1 MKPNR
6 NSWLDTV
13 NPIRGLSIS
22 AAKSIFDSARKNGS
36 ALLQKIYS
44 EIEDCDP
51 TLMTCVDR
59 RAAAIAGIG
68 WQVNARASEKDQ
80 GLADAQREAVDA
92 FLSGI
97 ENFEDALEHLDLAF
111 FRGFS
116 HVQPVWEADNT
127 VRRINLLDSWNF
139 LQEKHTGKWY
149 YNPEASTDL
158 TGCEEI
164 TPEARLVTLTHRRPI
179 DWPALIVYIRKALG
193 EQDWGR
199 YVERYG
205 LPNFIATM
213 HAGATDVQRD
223 EYLKTAKA
231 VREGQPAALPNGGSV
246 TTVGTESRGQDP
258 FSLFLEHQEKQ
269 IVLMATGGTLTSL
282 AQADTGSL
290 AGGAQMDVWR
300 QIVARD
306 VTVISS
312 AINRA
317 LVRPFLEAAYPGKPI
332 AADFKIEAVEK
343 PGKKETADLA
353 VALRNAGYTIDQGE
367 LEEAVGFKLEKT
379 EMPSEPVAG
388 GMSLEQMSKFMYPL
402 KASGYAVEETQL
414 EHATGLKLKPTG
426 EEPSLANKEPTAPAK
441 QTGKDLADTL
451 QDALEAAMVEAIAG
465 ELRKPELANKDGEC
479 EAEVPA
485 ECSVHGTPAKKART
499 IRMAKSSPKADEQ
512 ARSLGYE
519 NTKEMFSKAEDVDAG
534 TVSKIQDG
542 YSGKCKAHEAIA
554 VISENKPFSDA
565 EGNSVKF
572 GNDIIEHYVEGRRR
586 RENEPK
592 VSNLEDLPYAIKAV
606 KSDTYGVT
614 RMKFPKGSV
623 PDPLDPPMGTQ
634 REYHINTDRG
644 QMKVFVYI
652 RGGLINGWHVPD
664 K

>member
-36 ALLQKIYS
+36 ALLQKIYA

-68 WQVNARASEKDQ
+68 WQVNARASEQDQ
-80 GLADAQREAVDA
+80 GLAEAQRQAVDA

-97 ENFEDALEHLDLAF
+97 ENLEDALEHLDLAF

-116 HVQPVWEADNT
+116 HVQPVWEPDNT

-213 HAGATDVQRD
+213 HAGATDAQRD

-290 AGGAQMDVWR
+290 AGGAQMDVWQ

-306 VTVISS
+306 VTVISA

-317 LVRPFLEAAYPGKPI
+317 LVRPFLAAAFPGKPV
-332 AADFKIEAVEK
+332 AAEFKIETVEK
-343 PGKKETADLA
+343 PGKKETAELA
-353 VALRNAGYTIDQGE
+353 ATLRSAGYTIDQSE
-367 LEEAVGFKLEKT
+367 LEEAVGFKLEKDAT
-379 EMPSEPVAG
+379 PQPAPG
-388 GMSLEQMSKFMYPL
+388 GMLL
-402 KASGYAVEETQL
+402 
-414 EHATGLKLKPTG
+414 
-426 EEPSLANKEPTAPAK
+426 NKETPGGTSRRGGEQEPAR
-441 QTGKDLADTL
+441 KDLADTL

-465 ELRKPELANKDGEC
+465 ELKKPELANKDGEC

-485 ECSVHGTPAKKART
+485 ECRVHGTPEKKSRT
-499 IRMAKSSPKADEQ
+499 IRMAKSSPRADEQ
-512 ARSLGYE
+512 ARTLGYE

-586 RENEPK
+586 RDNEPK

-614 RMKFPKGSV
+614 RMKFPKGSI

-652 RGGLINGWHVPD
+652 RGGLINGWHVSD

>member
-36 ALLQKIYS
+36 ALLQKIYA

-317 LVRPFLEAAYPGKPI
+317 LVRPFLEAAFPGKPI

-367 LEEAVGFKLEKT
+367 LEEAVGFKLEKDAA
-379 EMPSEPVAG
+379 PQPAPG
-388 GMSLEQMSKFMYPL
+388 GMLL
-402 KASGYAVEETQL
+402 
-414 EHATGLKLKPTG
+414 
-426 EEPSLANKEPTAPAK
+426 NKEPTSPAK

-465 ELRKPELANKDGEC
+465 ELKKPELANKKDDNGQEHDDKGLFTGDGQGGGGQPADSEKKTIAPATD
-479 EAEVPA
+479 EEVKSFLADPPVRIDPA
-485 ECSVHGTPAKKART
+485 N
-499 IRMAKSSPKADEQ
+499 
-512 ARSLGYE
+512 ARSLLEHGFDDTDGNGNKVKYGKLLLDHIDRE
-519 NTKEMFSKAEDVDAG
+519 SHSEDDKMERLKRLGVAVKIVRESKPTQTNRAG
-534 TVSKIQDG
+534 GMERV
-542 YSGKCKAHEAIA
+542 YSGFEGKKAYVAIA
-554 VISENKPFSDA
+554 DEHAEISALEMVSYRRDRK
-565 EGNSVKF
+565 
-572 GNDIIEHYVEGRRR
+572 ND
-586 RENEPK
+586 K
-592 VSNLEDLPYAIKAV
+592 
-606 KSDTYGVT
+606 
-614 RMKFPKGSV
+614 
-623 PDPLDPPMGTQ
+623 
-634 REYHINTDRG
+634 
-644 QMKVFVYI
+644 
-652 RGGLINGWHVPD
+652 
-664 K
+664 

>member
-22 AAKSIFDSARKNGS
+22 AAKSIFDSSRKNGS
-36 ALLQKIYS
+36 ALLQKIYA

-80 GLADAQREAVDA
+80 GLAEAQRQAVDA

-97 ENFEDALEHLDLAF
+97 ENLEDALEHLDLAF

-116 HVQPVWEADNT
+116 HCQPVWEADNT

-213 HAGATDVQRD
+213 HAGATDAQRD

-258 FSLFLEHQEKQ
+258 FSQFLEHQEKQ

-306 VTVISS
+306 VTVISA

-317 LVRPFLEAAYPGKPI
+317 LVRPFLKTTFPGKPV
-332 AADFKIEAVEK
+332 AAEFKIEAVEK

-353 VALRNAGYTIDQGE
+353 VSLRNAGYTIDQSE
-367 LEEAVGFKLEKT
+367 LEEAVGFKLEKDAT
-379 EMPSEPVAG
+379 PQPAPS
-388 GMSLEQMSKFMYPL
+388 GMLL
-402 KASGYAVEETQL
+402 
-414 EHATGLKLKPTG
+414 
-426 EEPSLANKEPTAPAK
+426 NKEPPTPTK
-441 QTGKDLADTL
+441 PVLRGSDEGGKTGKDLADTL

-465 ELRKPELANKDGEC
+465 ELKKPELANKKDDNGQEHDEKGLFTGDGQGGDGSGKDEAIAGELKKPELANKDGEC

-485 ECSVHGTPAKKART
+485 ECRVHGTPAKKTVAPAT
-499 IRMAKSSPKADEQ
+499 DEEVKSFLNGPIKDTDVE
-512 ARSLGYE
+512 
-519 NTKEMFSKAEDVDAG
+519 TVDALLTKG
-534 TVSKIQDG
+534 FSVTDG
-542 YSGKCKAHEAIA
+542 AGNTAHFGLEMKKHLEDHDQQEADRRKRRLRA
-554 VISENKPFSDA
+554 GVELVKTTAPVISARDQNVSCYFGAVNGKHYLVLADKRGEIQEVFDQFRRDKWENK
-565 EGNSVKF
+565 
-572 GNDIIEHYVEGRRR
+572 
-586 RENEPK
+586 
-592 VSNLEDLPYAIKAV
+592 
-606 KSDTYGVT
+606 
-614 RMKFPKGSV
+614 
-623 PDPLDPPMGTQ
+623 
-634 REYHINTDRG
+634 
-644 QMKVFVYI
+644 
-652 RGGLINGWHVPD
+652 
-664 K
+664 

>member
-36 ALLQKIYS
+36 ALLQKIYA

-68 WQVNARASEKDQ
+68 WQVNARASAKDQ
-80 GLADAQREAVDA
+80 GLADAQRQAVDA

-139 LQEKHTGKWY
+139 LQEKHTGKWF

-158 TGCEEI
+158 TGCEEV

-179 DWPALIVYIRKALG
+179 DWPALIVYIRKSLA

-213 HAGATDVQRD
+213 HAGATDAQRD

-317 LVRPFLEAAYPGKPI
+317 LVRPFLEAAFPGKPI

-367 LEEAVGFKLEKT
+367 LEEAVGFKLEKDAA
-379 EMPSEPVAG
+379 PQPAPG
-388 GMSLEQMSKFMYPL
+388 GMLL
-402 KASGYAVEETQL
+402 
-414 EHATGLKLKPTG
+414 
-426 EEPSLANKEPTAPAK
+426 NKEPAAPAK
-441 QTGKDLADTL
+441 PVLRSHGEGGKPGKDLADTL

-465 ELRKPELANKDGEC
+465 ELKKPELANKKDDNGQEHDDKGLFTGDGQGGGGSEDD
-479 EAEVPA
+479 EEK
-485 ECSVHGTPAKKART
+485 KKAEE
-499 IRMAKSSPKADEQ
+499 AKAKRAANHANGKTAWADAVSNKRDVVNAMQRDSVGGIDFEYGFPGTE
-512 ARSLGYE
+512 AKGYHDGYGVSHVLVNHSKEAPMIPGVLAYGDVLE
-519 NTKEMFSKAEDVDAG
+519 NTSEGKYYVIKKRNIVVLKKKPGRNSCLITGFVKDNPHKVKEIRDR
-534 TVSKIQDG
+534 
-542 YSGKCKAHEAIA
+542 CKL
-554 VISENKPFSDA
+554 
-565 EGNSVKF
+565 
-572 GNDIIEHYVEGRRR
+572 IE
-586 RENEPK
+586 
-592 VSNLEDLPYAIKAV
+592 
-606 KSDTYGVT
+606 
-614 RMKFPKGSV
+614 KG
-623 PDPLDPPMGTQ
+623 
-634 REYHINTDRG
+634 EE
-644 QMKVFVYI
+644 
-652 RGGLINGWHVPD
+652 
-664 K
+664 

>member
-36 ALLQKIYS
+36 ALLQKIYA

-68 WQVNARASEKDQ
+68 WQVNARSSEKDQ
-80 GLADAQREAVDA
+80 GLAEAQRQAVDA
-92 FLSGI
+92 FISGI
-97 ENFEDALEHLDLAF
+97 ENLEDALEHLDLAF

-116 HVQPVWEADNT
+116 HCQPVWEPDNT

-158 TGCEEI
+158 TGCKEI

-213 HAGATDVQRD
+213 HAGATDAQRD

-258 FSLFLEHQEKQ
+258 FSQFLEHQEKQ

-290 AGGAQMDVWR
+290 AGGAQMDVWQ

-306 VTVISS
+306 VMVISA

-317 LVRPFLEAAYPGKPI
+317 LVRPFLETAFPGKPV
-332 AADFKIEAVEK
+332 AAEFKIETVEK
-343 PGKKETADLA
+343 PSKKETAELA
-353 VALRNAGYTIDQGE
+353 ATLRSAGYTIDQSE
-367 LEEAVGFKLEKT
+367 LEEAVGFKLEKDAT
-379 EMPSEPVAG
+379 PQPAPG
-388 GMSLEQMSKFMYPL
+388 GMLL
-402 KASGYAVEETQL
+402 
-414 EHATGLKLKPTG
+414 
-426 EEPSLANKEPTAPAK
+426 NKETPGVTSRRGDEQKPAR
-441 QTGKDLADTL
+441 KDLADTL

-465 ELRKPELANKDGEC
+465 ELKKPNLANKKDDNGQEHDEKGLFTGDGQGGDGSGKDEGKSGTDKTQQP
-479 EAEVPA
+479 EFI
-485 ECSVHGTPAKKART
+485 GTPYKDSADFRKQASEVTQAQISEVVAGTSSKKIPAHVGLRVVMENPEITDGAGHKVRFLEQIVPKYESGYGRSGRQPDIKRFEHVGAAIHAVKQNKGTVLKFRGRT
-499 IRMAKSSPKADEQ
+499 IPNM
-512 ARSLGYE
+512 
-519 NTKEMFSKAEDVDAG
+519 
-534 TVSKIQDG
+534 I
-542 YSGKCKAHEAIA
+542 
-554 VISENKPFSDA
+554 
-565 EGNSVKF
+565 
-572 GNDIIEHYVEGRRR
+572 
-586 RENEPK
+586 
-592 VSNLEDLPYAIKAV
+592 
-606 KSDTYGVT
+606 
-614 RMKFPKGSV
+614 
-623 PDPLDPPMGTQ
+623 DPPSGTQ
-634 REYHINTDRG
+634 RIYQTPTDG
-644 QMKVFVYI
+644 GITWVFTYANEKKI
-652 RGGLINGWHVPD
+652 RSIQERD
-664 K
+664 KNNPPYDTRKKRRR

>member
-1 MKPNR
+1 
-6 NSWLDTV
+6 
-13 NPIRGLSIS
+13 
-22 AAKSIFDSARKNGS
+22 
-36 ALLQKIYS
+36 
-44 EIEDCDP
+44 
-51 TLMTCVDR
+51 MTCVDR

-80 GLADAQREAVDA
+80 GLAEAQRQAVDA
-92 FLSGI
+92 FISGI

-116 HVQPVWEADNT
+116 HCQPVWEPDNT

-139 LQEKHTGKWY
+139 LCDKHTGKWY

-213 HAGATDVQRD
+213 HAGATDAQRED
-223 EYLKTAKA
+223 YLKTAKA

-306 VTVISS
+306 VMVISA

-317 LVRPFLEAAYPGKPI
+317 LVRPFLAAAFPGKPV
-332 AADFKIEAVEK
+332 AAEFKIETVEK

-353 VALRNAGYTIDQGE
+353 VSLRNAGYTIDQSE
-367 LEEAVGFKLEKT
+367 LEEAVGFKLEKDAT
-379 EMPSEPVAG
+379 PQPALG
-388 GMSLEQMSKFMYPL
+388 GTLL
-402 KASGYAVEETQL
+402 
-414 EHATGLKLKPTG
+414 
-426 EEPSLANKEPTAPAK
+426 NKETPGVTSRRGDEQKPAR
-441 QTGKDLADTL
+441 KDLADTL

-465 ELRKPELANKDGEC
+465 ELKKPELANKDGEC

-485 ECSVHGTPAKKART
+485 ECRVHGTPAKKTVAPAT
-499 IRMAKSSPKADEQ
+499 DEEVKSFLNGPIKDTDVE
-512 ARSLGYE
+512 
-519 NTKEMFSKAEDVDAG
+519 TVDALLTKG
-534 TVSKIQDG
+534 FSVTDG
-542 YSGKCKAHEAIA
+542 AGNTAHFGLEMKKHLEDHDQQEADRRKRRLRA
-554 VISENKPFSDA
+554 GVELVKTTAPVISARDQNVSCYFGAVNGKHYLVLADKRGEIQEVFDQFRRDKWENK
-565 EGNSVKF
+565 
-572 GNDIIEHYVEGRRR
+572 
-586 RENEPK
+586 
-592 VSNLEDLPYAIKAV
+592 
-606 KSDTYGVT
+606 
-614 RMKFPKGSV
+614 
-623 PDPLDPPMGTQ
+623 
-634 REYHINTDRG
+634 
-644 QMKVFVYI
+644 
-652 RGGLINGWHVPD
+652 
-664 K
+664 

>member
-36 ALLQKIYS
+36 ALLQKIYA

-80 GLADAQREAVDA
+80 GLADAQRDAVDA

-116 HVQPVWEADNT
+116 HVQPVWEADNS

-213 HAGATDVQRD
+213 HAGATDAQRD

-306 VTVISS
+306 VTVISA

-317 LVRPFLEAAYPGKPI
+317 LVRPFLEAAFPGKPV

-388 GMSLEQMSKFMYPL
+388 GMSLEQMSKLMYPL

-426 EEPSLANKEPTAPAK
+426 EEPSLANKEPTASAK
-441 QTGKDLADTL
+441 KTGKDLADTL

-465 ELRKPELANKDGEC
+465 ELKKPVLANKDGERSD
-479 EAEVPA
+479 EITQEMAEQ
-485 ECSVHGTPAKKART
+485 
-499 IRMAKSSPKADEQ
+499 I
-512 ARSLGYE
+512 YE
-519 NTKEMFSKAEDVDAG
+519 EMMSK
-534 TVSKIQDG
+534 
-542 YSGKCKAHEAIA
+542 
-554 VISENKPFSDA
+554 
-565 EGNSVKF
+565 
-572 GNDIIEHYVEGRRR
+572 
-586 RENEPK
+586 
-592 VSNLEDLPYAIKAV
+592 
-606 KSDTYGVT
+606 
-614 RMKFPKGSV
+614 
-623 PDPLDPPMGTQ
+623 
-634 REYHINTDRG
+634 
-644 QMKVFVYI
+644 
-652 RGGLINGWHVPD
+652 
-664 K
+664 

>member
-22 AAKSIFDSARKNGS
+22 AAKSIFDSSRKNGS
-36 ALLQKIYS
+36 ALLQKIYA

-80 GLADAQREAVDA
+80 GLAEAQRQAVDA

-97 ENFEDALEHLDLAF
+97 ENLEDALEHLDLAF

-116 HVQPVWEADNT
+116 HCQPVWEADNT

-139 LQEKHTGKWY
+139 LQEKNTGKWY

-213 HAGATDVQRD
+213 HAGATDAQRD

-306 VTVISS
+306 VTVISA

-317 LVRPFLEAAYPGKPI
+317 LVRPFLKTTFPGKPV
-332 AADFKIEAVEK
+332 AAEFKIEAVEK

-353 VALRNAGYTIDQGE
+353 VSLRNAGYTIDQSE
-367 LEEAVGFKLEKT
+367 LEEAVGFKLEKDAT
-379 EMPSEPVAG
+379 PQPAPS
-388 GMSLEQMSKFMYPL
+388 GMLL
-402 KASGYAVEETQL
+402 
-414 EHATGLKLKPTG
+414 
-426 EEPSLANKEPTAPAK
+426 NKEPPTPTK
-441 QTGKDLADTL
+441 PVLRGSDEGGKTGKDLADTL

-465 ELRKPELANKDGEC
+465 ELKKPELANKKDDNGQEHDEKGLFTGDGQGGDGSGKDEGKSGTDKAQQP
-479 EAEVPA
+479 EFI
-485 ECSVHGTPAKKART
+485 GTPYKDSADFRKQASEVTQAQISEVVAGTSSKKIPAHVGLRVVMENPEITDGAGHKVRFLEQIVPKYESGYGRSGRQPDIKRFEHVGAAIHAVKQDKGTVLKFRGRT
-499 IRMAKSSPKADEQ
+499 IPNM
-512 ARSLGYE
+512 
-519 NTKEMFSKAEDVDAG
+519 
-534 TVSKIQDG
+534 I
-542 YSGKCKAHEAIA
+542 
-554 VISENKPFSDA
+554 
-565 EGNSVKF
+565 
-572 GNDIIEHYVEGRRR
+572 
-586 RENEPK
+586 
-592 VSNLEDLPYAIKAV
+592 
-606 KSDTYGVT
+606 
-614 RMKFPKGSV
+614 
-623 PDPLDPPMGTQ
+623 DPPSGTQ
-634 REYHINTDRG
+634 RIYQTPTDG
-644 QMKVFVYI
+644 GITWVFTYANEKKI
-652 RGGLINGWHVPD
+652 RSIQERD
-664 K
+664 KNNPPYDTRKKRRR

>member
-36 ALLQKIYS
+36 ALLQKIYA

-80 GLADAQREAVDA
+80 GLAEAQRQAVDA
-92 FLSGI
+92 FISGI

-116 HVQPVWEADNT
+116 HVQPVWEPDNT

-139 LQEKHTGKWY
+139 LCDKHTGKWY

-213 HAGATDVQRD
+213 HAGATDAQRD

-290 AGGAQMDVWR
+290 AGGAQMDVWQ

-306 VTVISS
+306 VTVISA

-317 LVRPFLEAAYPGKPI
+317 LVRPFLETAFPGKPV
-332 AADFKIEAVEK
+332 AAEFKIETVEK
-343 PGKKETADLA
+343 SGKKETAELA
-353 VALRNAGYTIDQGE
+353 ATLRSAGYTIDQSE
-367 LEEAVGFKLEKT
+367 LEEAVGFKLEKDAT
-379 EMPSEPVAG
+379 PQPAPG
-388 GMSLEQMSKFMYPL
+388 GMLL
-402 KASGYAVEETQL
+402 
-414 EHATGLKLKPTG
+414 
-426 EEPSLANKEPTAPAK
+426 NKETPGVTSRRGDEQKTAR
-441 QTGKDLADTL
+441 KDLADTL

-465 ELRKPELANKDGEC
+465 ELKKPELTNNTGRK
-479 EAEVPA
+479 
-485 ECSVHGTPAKKART
+485 
-499 IRMAKSSPKADEQ
+499 
-512 ARSLGYE
+512 RS
-519 NTKEMFSKAEDVDAG
+519 
-534 TVSKIQDG
+534 
-542 YSGKCKAHEAIA
+542 
-554 VISENKPFSDA
+554 
-565 EGNSVKF
+565 
-572 GNDIIEHYVEGRRR
+572 
-586 RENEPK
+586 
-592 VSNLEDLPYAIKAV
+592 
-606 KSDTYGVT
+606 
-614 RMKFPKGSV
+614 
-623 PDPLDPPMGTQ
+623 
-634 REYHINTDRG
+634 
-644 QMKVFVYI
+644 
-652 RGGLINGWHVPD
+652 
-664 K
+664 

>member
-22 AAKSIFDSARKNGS
+22 AAKSIFDSSRKNGS
-36 ALLQKIYS
+36 ALLQKIYA

-80 GLADAQREAVDA
+80 GLAEAQRQAVDA
-92 FLSGI
+92 FISGI

-116 HVQPVWEADNT
+116 HCQPVWEPDNT

-213 HAGATDVQRD
+213 HAGATDAQRD

-258 FSLFLEHQEKQ
+258 FSQFLEHQEKQ

-306 VTVISS
+306 VTVISA

-317 LVRPFLEAAYPGKPI
+317 LVRPFLKTTFPGKPV
-332 AADFKIEAVEK
+332 AAEFKIEAVEK

-353 VALRNAGYTIDQGE
+353 VSLRNAGYTIDQSE

-388 GMSLEQMSKFMYPL
+388 GMSLEQMSKLMYPL

-414 EHATGLKLKPTG
+414 EHATGLKLKPAG
-426 EEPSLANKEPTAPAK
+426 EEPSLANKEPTASAK
-441 QTGKDLADTL
+441 NTSKDLADTL
-451 QDALEAAMVEAIAG
+451 QDAPEAAMVEAIAG
-465 ELRKPELANKDGEC
+465 ELKKPELANKDGEC

-485 ECSVHGTPAKKART
+485 ECRVHGTPAKKTVAPAT
-499 IRMAKSSPKADEQ
+499 DEEVKSFLNGPIKDTDVE
-512 ARSLGYE
+512 
-519 NTKEMFSKAEDVDAG
+519 TVDALLTKG
-534 TVSKIQDG
+534 FSVTDG
-542 YSGKCKAHEAIA
+542 AGNTAHFGLEMKKHLEDHDQQEADRRKRRLRA
-554 VISENKPFSDA
+554 GVELVKTTAPVISARDQNVSCYFGAVNGKHYLVLADKRGEIQEVFDQFRRDKWENK
-565 EGNSVKF
+565 
-572 GNDIIEHYVEGRRR
+572 
-586 RENEPK
+586 
-592 VSNLEDLPYAIKAV
+592 
-606 KSDTYGVT
+606 
-614 RMKFPKGSV
+614 
-623 PDPLDPPMGTQ
+623 
-634 REYHINTDRG
+634 
-644 QMKVFVYI
+644 
-652 RGGLINGWHVPD
+652 
-664 K
+664 